1 MAEENT
7 NDKKNDKKD
16 DKKDDK
22 KNDKKND
29 KKITKDMLDAFRNK
43 DLVIISN
50 YLYYLSYFLYFVVL
64 VLLSL
69 TYWNSRLGNNS
80 KFQTY
85 IQVLMAATIIG
96 TVYSVYLQQVT
107 FRETANYNMLTSFD
121 NNFKSLFDDTI
132 QFFIENPD
140 MNYYY
145 EELFYNISEYK
156 EEQRNKSLE
165 TQFTFIILSRVSNVI
180 YSYYIYGN
188 KFSEKNERIEQSEAT
203 LKIILGAFFGSKI
216 FNSNWDSYKSSL
228 ASEITKQYIKENF
241 NK

>member
-7 NDKKNDKKD
+7 NDKKNNN
-16 DKKDDK
+16 

-29 KKITKDMLDAFRNK
+29 NKNDKMKKDMLDIFRNR
-43 DLVIISN
+43 DLVILSK

-69 TYWNSRLGNNS
+69 TYWNSPLGNNS

-121 NNFKSLFDDTI
+121 NNFKSLFDETI

-145 EELFYNISEYK
+145 DELFYNISEYK
-156 EEQRNKSLE
+156 QEQRNKPLE
-165 TQFTFIILSRVSNVI
+165 TQFTFIILSRVSNII
-180 YSYYIYGN
+180 YSYYVYGN
-188 KFSEKNERIEQSEAT
+188 KFSEKNDRIEQSEQT
-203 LKIILGAFFGSKI
+203 LKIILGSFFNSKI
-216 FNSNWDSYKSSL
+216 FNSNWESYKSGL
-228 ASEITKQYIKENF
+228 ATEITKQYIKENF

>member
-7 NDKKNDKKD
+7 NDKNNNN
-16 DKKDDK
+16 

-29 KKITKDMLDAFRNK
+29 NKNDKIKKDMLDIFRNR
-43 DLVIISN
+43 DLVILSK

-69 TYWNSRLGNNS
+69 TYWNSPLGNNS

-121 NNFKSLFDDTI
+121 NNFKSLFDETI

-145 EELFYNISEYK
+145 DELFYNISEYK
-156 EEQRNKSLE
+156 QEQRNKPLE
-165 TQFTFIILSRVSNVI
+165 TQFTFIILCFAV
-180 YSYYIYGN
+180 
-188 KFSEKNERIEQSEAT
+188 FLT
-203 LKIILGAFFGSKI
+203 
-216 FNSNWDSYKSSL
+216 
-228 ASEITKQYIKENF
+228 
-241 NK
+241 

>member
-7 NDKKNDKKD
+7 NDKNNNN
-16 DKKDDK
+16 

-29 KKITKDMLDAFRNK
+29 NKNDKIKKDMLDIFRNR
-43 DLVIISN
+43 DLVILSK

-69 TYWNSRLGNNS
+69 TYWNSPLGNNS

-121 NNFKSLFDDTI
+121 NNFKSLFDETI

-145 EELFYNISEYK
+145 DELFYNISEYK
-156 EEQRNKSLE
+156 QEQRNKPLE
-165 TQFTFIILSRVSNVI
+165 TQFTFIILSRVSNII
-180 YSYYIYGN
+180 YSYYVYGN
-188 KFSEKNERIEQSEAT
+188 KFSEKNERIEQSEQT
-203 LKIILGAFFGSKI
+203 LKIILGSFFNSKI
-216 FNSNWDSYKSSL
+216 FNSNWESYKSGL
-228 ASEITKQYIKENF
+228 ATEITKQYIKENF